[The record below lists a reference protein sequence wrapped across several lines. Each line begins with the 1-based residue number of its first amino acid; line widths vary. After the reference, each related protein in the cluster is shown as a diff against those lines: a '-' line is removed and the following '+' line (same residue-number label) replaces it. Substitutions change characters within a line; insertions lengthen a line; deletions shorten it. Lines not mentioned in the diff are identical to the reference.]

1 MFSFKSARAG
11 LLILILLFVPAIL
24 HAEGFSAVK
33 VIPSSENDAL
43 EQKAISVFL
52 RNVLSKTDSKD
63 GGRTLTIYLERDPSL
78 AGEAFSIAGKGRKYT
93 ISASDSRGLLYGLGR
108 MLHQSSFDDGK
119 FFPGQVCGAARP
131 EKAVRGIYFAT
142 HFGNYYESAPIE
154 ELGRYVEDLALWG
167 YNSIQVWFDMHQYTG
182 IDDPQAVSMTGRL
195 AAILKAGRSVGMNSG
210 ILMLAN
216 EGYCNTPEQLR
227 AKRVD
232 FTGFYGCEICPS
244 VPGGTELILSNRRE
258 MMDVFAGL
266 GVPFDTIWIWPY
278 DQGGCTCGS
287 CSPWGGNGFVK
298 LSKLLSQEIR
308 AKFPS
313 ARVVLST
320 WCFDEGMDKGEWKG
334 LAEAFRMEK
343 PWADYIMADSHKEFP
358 AYLLSNPVP
367 GDLPLINFP
376 EISMFGHNPWGGY
389 GANPMPVHYSS
400 IYKGAAELLQGGF
413 PYSEGLYEDFNKA
426 LYAQMYWDSSLSP
439 KEMTLRYAASEFSG
453 RYAGQIADA
462 IFILEKN
469 HGSRVRFIST
479 RDHTPQIVKLPENDF
494 GAEKAFAI
502 LDRINGL
509 LPRNIRESQKWQLLY
524 LRAKV
529 DFELRKS
536 GGRFT
541 VGTNDIFLQLVKL
554 SHLENAFYRVYPP
567 YIAPYS
573 GAALSDFSKQFDVK
587 EK

>member
-1 MFSFKSARAG
+1 MKIGSVILF
-11 LLILILLFVPAIL
+11 LLVFPAML
-24 HAEGFSAVK
+24 HAEGYSAIK
-33 VIPSSENDAL
+33 IIPSSTNDAL
-43 EQKAISVFL
+43 EQKAISVFR
-52 RNVLSKTDSKD
+52 RNVLSKTDSSA
-63 GGRTLTIYLERDPSL
+63 GGQQLEIYLKRDSSF
-78 AGEAFSIAGKGRKYT
+78 AKEAFSISGKGKKYN
-93 ISASDSRGLLYGLGR
+93 IAASDSHGFLYGLGS
-108 MLHQSSFDDGK
+108 MLHRSSFDDGK
-119 FFPGQVCGAARP
+119 FFPGQVCGTSSP
-131 EKAVRGIYFAT
+131 EKAIRGIYFAT
-142 HFGNYYESAPIE
+142 HFGNYYESAPID
-154 ELGRYVEDLALWG
+154 ELCRYVEDLALWG

-182 IDDPQAVSMTGRL
+182 IDDPQAVRMIDRL

-216 EGYCNTPEQLR
+216 EGYCNTSEALR

-244 VPGGTELILSNRRE
+244 VPGGTDMILRNRRE

-278 DQGGCTCGS
+278 DQGGCTCEK
-287 CSPWGGNGFVK
+287 CSPWGGNGYVK
-298 LSKLLSQEIR
+298 LSKLLSREIK

-313 ARVVLST
+313 ARIVLST
-320 WCFDEGMDKGEWKG
+320 WCFDEKVDKGEWRG
-334 LAEAFRMEK
+334 LAEAFSKET
-343 PWADYIMADSHKEFP
+343 PWVDYIMADSHREFP
-358 AYLLSNPVP
+358 GYLLSNPVP
-367 GDLPLINFP
+367 GGLPLINFP

-389 GANPMPVHYSS
+389 GANPMPMHYCS
-400 IYKGAAELLQGGF
+400 IYKEAAGILQGGF

-439 KEMTLRYAASEFSG
+439 EEMTLRYAASEFSG

-479 RDHTPQIVKLPENDF
+479 QNHTPQAVNLPGEDF
-494 GAEKAFAI
+494 GAEEAFGV

-509 LPRNIRESQKWQLLY
+509 LPRGISESQRWQLIY
-524 LRAKV
+524 LRSKV
-529 DFELRKS
+529 DCELRKS
-536 GGRFT
+536 GGKFT

-573 GAALSDFSKQFDVK
+573 ETGLSDFSRQFDVK

>member
-1 MFSFKSARAG
+1 MRARSV
-11 LLILILLFVPAIL
+11 ILFLLLFPAIL
-24 HAEGFSAVK
+24 HAEGYPVVK
-33 VIPSSENDAL
+33 VIPSSASDEL

-52 RNVLSKTDSKD
+52 RNVLSKTDSKVE
-63 GGRTLTIYLERDPSL
+63 GHQMVICLKRDPSL
-78 AGEAFSIAGKGRKYT
+78 AGEAFSISGKGKRYT
-93 ISASDSRGLLYGLGR
+93 ISASDSHGLFYGLGH
-108 MLHQSSFDDGK
+108 MLHLSSFDDGK
-119 FFPGQVCGAARP
+119 FFPGQVCGASSP

-142 HFGNYYESAPIE
+142 HFGNYYESAPID
-154 ELGRYVEDLALWG
+154 ELCRYVEDLALWG

-182 IDDPQAVSMTGRL
+182 IDDPQAVRMTGRL
-195 AAILKAGRSVGMNSG
+195 AAILKAGRSVGMKSG

-216 EGYCNTPEQLR
+216 EGYCNTPEALR
-227 AKRVD
+227 ARRVD

-244 VPGGTELILSNRRE
+244 VPGGTELILRNRRE

-278 DQGGCTCGS
+278 DQGGCTCEN

-298 LSKLLSQEIR
+298 LSKLLAREIR

-313 ARVVLST
+313 ARIVMST
-320 WCFDEGMDKGEWKG
+320 WCFDEGSDKGEWKG
-334 LAEAFRMEK
+334 LAEAFSKET
-343 PWADYIMADSHKEFP
+343 PWVDYIMADSHKEFP

-367 GDLPLINFP
+367 GGLPLINFP

-400 IYKGAAELLQGGF
+400 IYKEAAGILQGGF

-439 KEMTLRYAASEFSG
+439 EEMTLRYAASEFSG
-453 RYAGQIADA
+453 RYAREIVDA

-479 RDHTPQIVKLPENDF
+479 QNHTPQIVKLPREDS
-494 GAEKAFAI
+494 GAEKAFGV

-509 LPRNIRESQKWQLLY
+509 LPRGIRESQRWQLIY
-524 LRAKV
+524 LRSKV
-529 DFELRKS
+529 DCELRKS
-536 GGRFT
+536 GGKFT
-541 VGTNDIFLQLVKL
+541 VGTNDIFLQLVRL

-573 GAALSDFSKQFDVK
+573 ETGLSDSSRQFDVK